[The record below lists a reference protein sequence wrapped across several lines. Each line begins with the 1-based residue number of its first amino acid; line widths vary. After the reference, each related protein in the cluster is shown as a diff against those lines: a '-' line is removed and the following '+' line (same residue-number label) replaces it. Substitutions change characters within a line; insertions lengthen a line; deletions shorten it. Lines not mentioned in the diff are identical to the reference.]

1 MKIYFFSK
9 TTTIFFSIWV
19 LSSNICLQIYPISHV
34 VYQLLMYSFIT
45 LILIG
50 WFCCSINLTFA
61 FVQILPKL
69 IFVIS
74 YLKLIGSMSRD
85 CHLGVFQASNLCL
98 VFLLLESR
106 RWTLYVLPSVS
117 QQCPDAYFYYHVEEL
132 SPHSNTP
139 HFIFLKTE
147 VHFAFLLFKSL
158 YMAHRLTL
166 RPMKVKIWQYP
177 FLSPLLLFLKIFYS
191 NR

>member
-106 RWTLYVLPSVS
+106 RWTLYVLPSGS
-117 QQCPDAYFYYHVEEL
+117 QQCPDAYFYYTLKSSHLTQTPLIL
-132 SPHSNTP
+132 SSLKQRCILPFYCSNP
-139 HFIFLKTE
+139 FIWL
-147 VHFAFLLFKSL
+147 
-158 YMAHRLTL
+158 
-166 RPMKVKIWQYP
+166 ID
-177 FLSPLLLFLKIFYS
+177 
-191 NR
+191 